1 MIAEVKKLVLHYDA
15 SIELPFAVLAMCA
28 LLEFAVFPMVL
39 LLYTMRSFHRCLGY
53 CTRIRWRILHTFID
67 PSRDG
72 IRMAPMEL
80 ITVGFLLDSI
90 IF

>member
-39 LLYTMRSFHRCLGY
+39 LLVNHE
-53 CTRIRWRILHTFID
+53 IID
-67 PSRDG
+67 VLVT
-72 IRMAPMEL
+72 ALE
-80 ITVGFLLDSI
+80 
-90 IF
+90 